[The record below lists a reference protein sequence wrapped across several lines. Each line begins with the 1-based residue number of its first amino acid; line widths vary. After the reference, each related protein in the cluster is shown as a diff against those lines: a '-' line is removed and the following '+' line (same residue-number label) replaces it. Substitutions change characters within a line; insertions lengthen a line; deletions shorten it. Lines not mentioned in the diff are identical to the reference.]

1 MPGVLPP
8 RAEALLEDEP
18 EADLLLQPVQL
29 GGLVHGVVGDSG
41 LVGVD
46 YQHHRHRP
54 ALRLLLGRRCRR
66 PRGPQPRRRRDHGVH
81 LGAHGLVR
89 RGEEAGLLLL
99 LHRLHEPGPDLVA
112 HLRHLAHL
120 VGRAHHLERP
130 RVVGPLR
137 RGLPVRDLLRQ
148 LRHPLALHGHRD
160 AQDLEQQ
167 EERAPVGRHERH
179 CHRQAELTPRPP
191 VGASRGI
198 RQMCRARDRARAK
211 DLARPRGR
219 RRRRRA
225 PRAKPHARDLDPR
238 RDRAEGF
245 IGAGPPRAVCHSH
258 VWTFASARGRACL
271 QAKRQ

>member
-130 RVVGPLR
+130 RMVGPLR

-198 RQMCRARDRARAK
+198 RQMCETARGPNIWRDLGGAAAAVARRARSRACA
-211 DLARPRGR
+211 LGIRGAT
-219 RRRRRA
+219 A
-225 PRAKPHARDLDPR
+225 PRAL
-238 RDRAEGF
+238 
-245 IGAGPPRAVCHSH
+245 
-258 VWTFASARGRACL
+258 SARALPAPCVTIESGRS
-271 QAKRQ
+271 